1 LAQTIALGLNI
12 GIDATLETLNLK
24 QELFAVVLPQDV
36 VDQISSNHV
45 LAILGWNNNK

>member
-12 GIDATLETLNLK
+12 GIDANLGNFEFK
-24 QELFAVVLPQDV
+24 AGTFAVALPQEV

-45 LAILGWNNNK
+45 LVILGWNNK